1 MAEATF
7 DQAQENLPA
16 TPDFNTALGIQPP
29 AELSNQLPE
38 EVNSGSG
45 VSKIVNDFFEQP
57 AVKQAL
63 PAIVVVTVIAICFLF
78 YLYMT
83 APTYRALNPG
93 MGEADRQEAMTAL
106 ESTTIPFRINTS
118 TGELTVPENQYHE
131 ARMFLAGQDIPR
143 TSNLGSLDALL
154 EQGSM
159 TTSRFMEQVSYRA
172 AMENELAKSI
182 SEIGTIKAARVHL
195 AEPQQSVFVRNQTPA
210 KASVVVVPH
219 GGRGVTRN
227 QIQAIIHLV
236 SSSIPYLPAE
246 NVTVVDN
253 TGNLLTST
261 DGEAAMG
268 LTSAQTNHK
277 KSVERSYQSR
287 IEQILGP
294 IVGLGNV
301 RSEVDVAINFTEVET
316 TSEAYDRSGSGP
328 KTRSESLDFE
338 RDGSIEAGGL
348 PGSFSNTPPADPSFV
363 TDTSLGGQN
372 QSQSSG
378 NSASSAVRNYELD
391 REIRYTKQQVGQ
403 IERLSVAVV
412 INELALGVGEEPA
425 EGQEMMTE
433 VSPEDVARL
442 IAVVKGAVGFNESR
456 GDVVTVLPTSFART
470 VEQIEDL
477 DWYRDSD
484 ILDLIKYG
492 AGIVLILGVL
502 LFVVRPLL
510 LPTAED
516 EAIEIPKEL
525 TDGELSDNDL
535 VDLQAGESL
544 EEIRAKL
551 APKRTSIP
559 LDMLDQTNS
568 YDDKV
573 AVLRMIVAENP
584 AKVAGLFRKMIKPDD
599 NMG

>member
-7 DQAQENLPA
+7 DQRQETLPVA
-16 TPDFNTALGIQPP
+16 AGANPDLGIQAP
-29 AELSNQLPE
+29 AELNDQLPE
-38 EVNSGSG
+38 PLDTQGG
-45 VSKIVNDFFEQP
+45 LSKTISDFFDQP
-57 AVKQAL
+57 AVRQAL
-63 PAIVVVTVIAICFLF
+63 PAIILITVIAICFLF

-83 APTYRALNPG
+83 APTYKALNPG
-93 MGEADRQEAMTAL
+93 MSEADRQAARTAL
-106 ESTTIPFRINTS
+106 DGTTISYRIDTR
-118 TGELTVPENQYHE
+118 TGELTVADNEYHE
-131 ARMFLAGQDIPR
+131 ARMFLAGQNIPR
-143 TSNLGSLDALL
+143 SSNLGSLDVLL

-172 AMENELAKSI
+172 AMEKELGKSV

-219 GGRGVTRN
+219 PGRVVTRN

-261 DGEAAMG
+261 EGEAAMT
-268 LTSAQTNHK
+268 LTSAQTEHK
-277 KSVERSYQSR
+277 RSVERGYQSR

-301 RSEVDVAINFTEVET
+301 RSEVDVTVNFTEVET
-316 TSEAYDRSGSGP
+316 TSEAYDRAGSGP

-338 RDGSIEAGGL
+338 RDGSIEATGL
-348 PGSFSNTPPADPSFV
+348 PGSFSNTPPDDPSFV
-363 TDTSLGGQN
+363 ADPSLGTADA
-372 QSQSSG
+372 SQRST
-378 NSASSAVRNYELD
+378 NSASSAMRNYELD

-412 INELALGVGEEPA
+412 INEAALGVVDEPEEGEEA
-425 EGQEMMTE
+425 LTE
-433 VSPEDVARL
+433 VSPEAIERL
-442 IAVVKGAVGFNESR
+442 TLVVKGAVGFSEAR
-456 GDVVTVLPTSFART
+456 GDIVTVMPTSFARP
-470 VEQIEDL
+470 VETIEDI
-477 DWYRDSD
+477 DWYRDPD

-492 AGIVLILGVL
+492 AGIVMILGVL

-510 LPTAED
+510 MPAPE
-516 EAIEIPKEL
+516 EEEIEIPREL
-525 TDGELSDNDL
+525 QDGELSDKDL

-544 EEIRAKL
+544 EEIKAKL
-551 APKRTSIP
+551 VPKKSSIP
-559 LDMLDQTNS
+559 LEMLDQSQS

-573 AVLRMIVAENP
+573 AVLRMIVADEP
-584 AKVAGLFRKMIKPDD
+584 ARVAGLFRKMITPDN
-599 NMG
+599 NM

>member
-7 DQAQENLPA
+7 DQTQETLPVAAQGN
-16 TPDFNTALGIQPP
+16 PDLGIQAPS
-29 AELSNQLPE
+29 ELNDQLPDTLD
-38 EVNSGSG
+38 NQGG
-45 VSKIVNDFFEQP
+45 LSKTISDFFDQP

-63 PAIVVVTVIAICFLF
+63 PAIILVTVIAICFLF

-83 APTYRALNPG
+83 APAYRALNPG
-93 MGEADRQEAMTAL
+93 MSEADRQAARTAL
-106 ESTTIPFRINTS
+106 EGTAISFRIDTR
-118 TGELTVPENQYHE
+118 TGELTVPDNEYHE
-131 ARMFLAGQDIPR
+131 ARMFLAGQNIPR
-143 TSNLGSLDALL
+143 TSNLGSLDTLL

-172 AMENELAKSI
+172 AMEKELGKSV
-182 SEIGTIKAARVHL
+182 SEIGTIKTARVHL

-210 KASVVVVPH
+210 KASVVVVPYP
-219 GGRGVTRN
+219 GQLVTRN

-261 DGEAAMG
+261 DGEAAMT
-268 LTSAQTNHK
+268 LTSAQTEHK
-277 KSVERSYQSR
+277 RSVERGYQSR

-301 RSEVDVAINFTEVET
+301 RSEVDVTVNFTEVET
-316 TSEAYDRSGSGP
+316 TSEAFDRGGSGP

-338 RDGSIEAGGL
+338 RDGSIEATGL
-348 PGSFSNTPPADPSFV
+348 PGSFSNTPPDDPSFV
-363 TDTSLGGQN
+363 ADPSLGTEDA
-372 QSQSSG
+372 SQRST
-378 NSASSAVRNYELD
+378 NSASSAIRNYELD

-412 INELALGVGEEPA
+412 INELALGVGKEPEEG
-425 EGQEMMTE
+425 EETLTE
-433 VSPEDVARL
+433 VSPEELERL
-442 IAVVKGAVGFNESR
+442 TQVVKGAVGFNEAR
-456 GDVVTVLPTSFART
+456 GDIVTVMPTSFARP
-470 VEQIEDL
+470 VETIEDI
-477 DWYRDSD
+477 DWYRDPD

-492 AGIVLILGVL
+492 AGIVMILGVL

-510 LPTAED
+510 MPAPE
-516 EAIEIPKEL
+516 EEEIEIPREL
-525 TDGELSDNDL
+525 QDGELSDQDM

-544 EEIRAKL
+544 EAIKAKL
-551 APKRTSIP
+551 VPKKSSIP
-559 LDMLDQTNS
+559 LEMLDQSQS

-573 AVLRMIVAENP
+573 AVLRMIVADEP
-584 AKVAGLFRKMIKPDD
+584 ARVAGLFRKMITPDN
-599 NMG
+599 NM

>member
-83 APTYRALNPG
+83 APNYRALNPG

-219 GGRGVTRN
+219 GGRVVTRN

-433 VSPEDVARL
+433 VSPEEVARL

-470 VEQIEDL
+470 VEQVEDL

-510 LPTAED
+510 LPTPED

>member
-7 DQAQENLPA
+7 DQTQTTLPVAAQAN
-16 TPDFNTALGIQPP
+16 PDLGIQAP
-29 AELSNQLPE
+29 AALNDQLPE
-38 EVNSGSG
+38 PIDDRSGI
-45 VSKIVNDFFEQP
+45 SKTITDFFDQP
-57 AVKQAL
+57 AVRQAL
-63 PAIVVVTVIAICFLF
+63 PAIILVTVIAICFLF

-93 MGEADRQEAMTAL
+93 MTEADRQAARTAL
-106 ESTTIPFRINTS
+106 EGTAISFRIDTR
-118 TGELTVPENQYHE
+118 TGELTVPDNEYHE
-131 ARMFLAGQDIPR
+131 ARMFLAGQNIPR
-143 TSNLGSLDALL
+143 SSNLGSLDSLL

-172 AMENELAKSI
+172 AMEKELGKSV

-219 GGRGVTRN
+219 PGSIVTRN

-253 TGNLLTST
+253 TGSLLTSS
-261 DGEAAMG
+261 DGEAAMT
-268 LTSAQTNHK
+268 LTSAQTEHK
-277 KSVERSYQSR
+277 RSVERGYQSR

-301 RSEVDVAINFTEVET
+301 RSEVDVTVNFTEVET
-316 TSEAYDRSGSGP
+316 TSEAYDRGGSGP

-338 RDGSIEAGGL
+338 RDGSMEAGGL
-348 PGSFSNTPPADPSFV
+348 PGSFSNTPPDDPSFV
-363 TDTSLGGQN
+363 ADPGLGTTNAGQ
-372 QSQSSG
+372 SVS
-378 NSASSAVRNYELD
+378 NSASSAIRNYELD

-412 INELALGVGEEPA
+412 INEAALGVVEELKEGEE
-425 EGQEMMTE
+425 GLTE
-433 VSPEDVARL
+433 VSPEDLERL
-442 IAVVKGAVGFNESR
+442 TQVVKGAVGFNEAR
-456 GDVVTVLPTSFART
+456 GDIVTVMPTSFASPVET
-470 VEQIEDL
+470 VDDI
-477 DWYRDSD
+477 DWYRDPD

-492 AGIVLILGVL
+492 AGIVMILGVL

-510 LPTAED
+510 MPAQED
-516 EAIEIPKEL
+516 EEIEIPREL
-525 TDGELSDNDL
+525 QDGELSDKDL

-544 EEIRAKL
+544 EEIKAKL
-551 APKRTSIP
+551 VPKKSSIP
-559 LDMLDQTNS
+559 LEMLDQSQS

-573 AVLRMIVAENP
+573 AVLRMIVADEP
-584 AKVAGLFRKMIKPDD
+584 ARVAGLFRKMITPDN
-599 NMG
+599 NM

>member
-7 DQAQENLPA
+7 DQTQETLPVAAQGN
-16 TPDFNTALGIQPP
+16 PDLGIQAPS
-29 AELSNQLPE
+29 ELNDQLPDTLD
-38 EVNSGSG
+38 NQGG
-45 VSKIVNDFFEQP
+45 LSKTISDFFDQP

-63 PAIVVVTVIAICFLF
+63 PAIILVTVIAICFLF

-93 MGEADRQEAMTAL
+93 MTEADRQAARTAL
-106 ESTTIPFRINTS
+106 EGTAIAFRIDTR
-118 TGELTVPENQYHE
+118 TGELTVPDNEYHE
-131 ARMFLAGQDIPR
+131 ARMFLAGQNIPR
-143 TSNLGSLDALL
+143 SSNLGSLDTLL

-172 AMENELAKSI
+172 AMEKELGKSV
-182 SEIGTIKAARVHL
+182 SEIGTIKTARVHL

-210 KASVVVVPH
+210 KASVVVVPYP
-219 GGRGVTRN
+219 GQIVTRN

-236 SSSIPYLPAE
+236 SSSIPYLPSE

-261 DGEAAMG
+261 DGEAAMT
-268 LTSAQTNHK
+268 LTSAQTDHK
-277 KSVERSYQSR
+277 RSVERGYQSR

-301 RSEVDVAINFTEVET
+301 RSEVDVTVNFTEVET
-316 TSEAYDRSGSGP
+316 TSEAFDRGGFGP

-338 RDGSIEAGGL
+338 RDGSIEATGL
-348 PGSFSNTPPADPSFV
+348 PGSFSNTPPDDPSFV
-363 TDTSLGGQN
+363 ADPSLGTADA
-372 QSQSSG
+372 SQRST
-378 NSASSAVRNYELD
+378 NSASSAIRNYELD

-412 INELALGVGEEPA
+412 INELALGVGEEPE
-425 EGQEMMTE
+425 EGEEMLTE
-433 VSPEDVARL
+433 VSPEALERL
-442 IAVVKGAVGFNESR
+442 TQVVKGAVGFNEAR
-456 GDVVTVLPTSFART
+456 GDIVTVMPTSFARPVET
-470 VEQIEDL
+470 VEDI
-477 DWYRDSD
+477 DWYRDPD

-492 AGIVLILGVL
+492 AGIVMILGVL

-510 LPTAED
+510 MPAPE
-516 EAIEIPKEL
+516 EEEIEIPREL
-525 TDGELSDNDL
+525 QDGELSDKDM

-544 EEIRAKL
+544 EAIKAKL
-551 APKRTSIP
+551 VPKKSSIP
-559 LDMLDQTNS
+559 LEMLDQSQS

-573 AVLRMIVAENP
+573 AVLRMIVADEP
-584 AKVAGLFRKMIKPDD
+584 ARVAGLFRKMITPDN
-599 NMG
+599 NM

>member
-7 DQAQENLPA
+7 DQTQETLPVAAQGN
-16 TPDFNTALGIQPP
+16 PDLGIQAPS
-29 AELSNQLPE
+29 ELNDQLPDTLD
-38 EVNSGSG
+38 NQGG
-45 VSKIVNDFFEQP
+45 LSKTISDFFDQP
-57 AVKQAL
+57 AVRQAL
-63 PAIVVVTVIAICFLF
+63 PAIILVTVIAICFLF

-93 MGEADRQEAMTAL
+93 MTEADRQAARTAL
-106 ESTTIPFRINTS
+106 EGTAIAFRIDTR
-118 TGELTVPENQYHE
+118 TGELTVPDNEYHE
-131 ARMFLAGQDIPR
+131 ARMFLAGQNIPR
-143 TSNLGSLDALL
+143 SSNLGSLDTLL

-172 AMENELAKSI
+172 AMEKELGKSV
-182 SEIGTIKAARVHL
+182 SEIGTIKTARVHL

-210 KASVVVVPH
+210 KASVVVVPYP
-219 GGRGVTRN
+219 GQIVTRN

-261 DGEAAMG
+261 DGEAAMT
-268 LTSAQTNHK
+268 LTSAQTDHK
-277 KSVERSYQSR
+277 RSVERGYQSR

-301 RSEVDVAINFTEVET
+301 RSEVDVTVNFTEVET
-316 TSEAYDRSGSGP
+316 TSEAFDRGGFGP

-338 RDGSIEAGGL
+338 RDGSMEATGL
-348 PGSFSNTPPADPSFV
+348 PGSFSNTPPDDPSFV
-363 TDTSLGGQN
+363 ADPSLGTADA
-372 QSQSSG
+372 SQRST
-378 NSASSAVRNYELD
+378 NSASSAIRNYELD

-412 INELALGVGEEPA
+412 INELALGVGEEPE
-425 EGQEMMTE
+425 EGEEMLTE
-433 VSPEDVARL
+433 VSPEALERL
-442 IAVVKGAVGFNESR
+442 TQVVKGAVGFNEAR
-456 GDVVTVLPTSFART
+456 GDIVTVMPTSFARP
-470 VEQIEDL
+470 VETIEDI
-477 DWYRDSD
+477 DWYRDPD

-492 AGIVLILGVL
+492 AGIVMILGVL

-510 LPTAED
+510 MPAPE
-516 EAIEIPKEL
+516 EEEIEIPREL
-525 TDGELSDNDL
+525 QDGELSDKDM

-544 EEIRAKL
+544 EAIKAKL
-551 APKRTSIP
+551 VPKKSSIP
-559 LDMLDQTNS
+559 LEMLDQSQS

-573 AVLRMIVAENP
+573 AVLRMIVADEP
-584 AKVAGLFRKMIKPDD
+584 ARVAGLFRKMITPDN
-599 NMG
+599 NM

>member
-1 MAEATF
+1 MAEATL
-7 DQAQENLPA
+7 DQTQETLPVA
-16 TPDFNTALGIQPP
+16 AGADPDLGIQAPS
-29 AELSNQLPE
+29 ELSGQLPE
-38 EVNSGSG
+38 PLDTQGG
-45 VSKIVNDFFEQP
+45 LSKTISDFFEQP

-63 PAIVVVTVIAICFLF
+63 PAIILITVIAICFLF

-93 MGEADRQEAMTAL
+93 MSEADRQAARTAL
-106 ESTTIPFRINTS
+106 EGTTISFRIDTR
-118 TGELTVPENQYHE
+118 TGELTVPDDEYHE
-131 ARMFLAGQDIPR
+131 ARMFLAGQNIPR
-143 TSNLGSLDALL
+143 SSNLGSLDALL

-172 AMENELAKSI
+172 AMEKELGKSV
-182 SEIGTIKAARVHL
+182 SEIGTIKTARVHL

-210 KASVVVVPH
+210 KASVVVVPYP
-219 GGRGVTRN
+219 GRVVTRN

-261 DGEAAMG
+261 EGEAAMT
-268 LTSAQTNHK
+268 LTSAQTEHK
-277 KSVERSYQSR
+277 RSVEQSYQNR

-301 RSEVDVAINFTEVET
+301 RSEVDVTVNFTEIET

-338 RDGSIEAGGL
+338 RDGSIEATGL
-348 PGSFSNTPPADPSFV
+348 PGSFSNTPPDDPSFV
-363 TDTSLGGQN
+363 ADPSLGTADA
-372 QSQSSG
+372 SQRST
-378 NSASSAVRNYELD
+378 NSASSAIRNYELD

-412 INELALGVGEEPA
+412 INEIALGVVDEPEEGEEA
-425 EGQEMMTE
+425 VTE
-433 VSPEDVARL
+433 VSPEEIERL
-442 IAVVKGAVGFNESR
+442 TQVVKGAVGFNEAR
-456 GDVVTVLPTSFART
+456 GDIVTVMPTSFARP
-470 VEQIEDL
+470 VETIEDI
-477 DWYRDSD
+477 DWYRDPD

-492 AGIVLILGVL
+492 AGIVMILGVL

-510 LPTAED
+510 MPAPED
-516 EAIEIPKEL
+516 EVIEIPREL
-525 TDGELSDNDL
+525 QDGELSDQDL

-544 EEIRAKL
+544 EEIKAKL
-551 APKRTSIP
+551 VPKKSSIP
-559 LDMLDQTNS
+559 LEMLDQSQS

-573 AVLRMIVAENP
+573 AVLRMIVADEP
-584 AKVAGLFRKMIKPDD
+584 ARVAGLFRKMITPDN
-599 NMG
+599 NM